1 MSWVEKNAFYR
12 LNTAVSADAVY
23 DGSVRNNL
31 DSDRTYVKN
40 HRLYGCRRCLGTSRA
55 LMTFESIPIGTR
67 KNTITC
73 LPNINFGISDVV
85 QLPASV
91 TECASGW
98 FSDTVKELQKY
109 YNVTVYSGNIFAFKL
124 PSFALRAA
132 EFPNLIRK
140 AVGFGTRFGFKV
152 LKEIQYCHLRIS
164 DTLNNYQN
172 WGLGARA
179 RTYDD
184 VSFPFRL
191 TTGHAIGGRV
201 SSNSNPL
208 PDAFKSYVNGGMLR
222 TYIGADESF
231 AKGKYYYVNG
241 SSGTDGGYA
250 LFYSDIQCGLYTMYG
265 VNDYTTTNRVCLNPP
280 APTGR
285 LFSCTTFGL
294 KPPSY
299 TVKRGYIA
307 MPKVKY
313 TTVTDSTTGLRTVT
327 YKCSMDASGWVN
339 VYPYKSEGYD
349 DKWVAG
355 SKEVELTA
363 SSFEEAFDELYSDPF
378 NNMEVSDSSDGNT
391 YYYWKK
397 PNIRNY
403 FTKDGVEITDYPSL
417 FSVVRAQLDASGVD
431 YRYTT
436 YKSANIVLKE
446 GVDFEVG
453 ADIPIYLYTN
463 GWTYRGA
470 YAYTQV
476 VLHQGALTLK
486 LPTYPGFIGVDLIEQ
501 YYDTDTGYWGGVH
514 APLNQ
519 DGSNHNSEDIW

>member
-1 MSWVEKNAFYR
+1 MSWVKKNVYYR

-23 DGSVRNNL
+23 DGSVRKNL
-31 DSDRTYVKN
+31 DSDSYYGKK
-40 HRLYGCRRCLGTSRA
+40 HRLYGCRRCLGSSKD
-55 LMTFESIPIGTR
+55 LMTFESIPIGTS
-67 KNTITC
+67 NTKITC

-91 TECASGW
+91 TECTSSW

-109 YNVTVYSGNIFAFKL
+109 YDVTVYSGNIFTFKL

-132 EFPNLIRK
+132 AYPNLIRK

-201 SSNSNPL
+201 SSNSEPL
-208 PDAFKSYVNGGMLR
+208 PDAFNSYVNGGMLR
-222 TYIGADESF
+222 VYIGADEQY
-231 AKGKYYYVNG
+231 AQGKYYDT
-241 SSGTDGGYA
+241 SATDGTNGGYA

-265 VNDYTTTNRVCLNPP
+265 LNKYKSTTPVFLNPS
-280 APTGR
+280 APTGK
-285 LFSCTTFGL
+285 LFSCNTFGL
-294 KPPSY
+294 KPPAF
-299 TVKRGYIA
+299 TAKHGYIA

-327 YKCSMDASGWVN
+327 YKCSLDASGWVN

-349 DKWVAG
+349 DKWVVG
-355 SKEVELTA
+355 SKEVELTTN
-363 SSFEEAFDELYSDPF
+363 SLEEAFAELYSDPF
-378 NNMEVSDSSDGNT
+378 NNMEVFNSSDGNT
-391 YYYWKK
+391 CYAWKK

-417 FSVVRAQLDASGVD
+417 LSVVRAQLDTSGVD

-453 ADIPIYLYTN
+453 ANIPIYLYTN

-470 YAYTQV
+470 YGYTQV
-476 VLHQGALTLK
+476 VLYQGALTLY

-501 YYDTDTGYWGGVH
+501 YYDTNTGYWGGIH

-519 DGSNHNSEDIW
+519 DKNYHNSEDIW

>member
-1 MSWVEKNAFYR
+1 MSWVTKNSFYR

-23 DGSVRNNL
+23 DGAVRKNL
-31 DSDRTYVKN
+31 DGDRNYVKK
-40 HRLYGCRRCLGTSRA
+40 HRLYGCRRCLGSSKD
-55 LMTFESIPIGTR
+55 LMTFESIPIGTSNN
-67 KNTITC
+67 KITC

-91 TECASGW
+91 TECTSSW

-109 YNVTVYSGNIFAFKL
+109 YDVTVYSGNIFTFKL

-132 EFPNLIRK
+132 AYPNLIRK

-208 PDAFKSYVNGGMLR
+208 PDAFNSYVNGGMLR
-222 TYIGADESF
+222 AYIGADEAF
-231 AKGKYYYVNG
+231 EQGKYYDTSTTNG
-241 SSGTDGGYA
+241 DHGGYA
-250 LFYSDIQCGLYTMYG
+250 LFYSGIQCGLYTMYG
-265 VNDYTTTNRVCLNPP
+265 LNTYSVCLNPP
-280 APTGR
+280 APTSK

-299 TVKRGYIA
+299 TVKHGYIA

-313 TTVTDSTTGLRTVT
+313 TTVTDSTTKLRTVT
-327 YKCSMDASGWVN
+327 YKCSLDASGWVN

-349 DKWVAG
+349 DKWVVG

-363 SSFEEAFDELYSDPF
+363 SSFEEAFAELYSDPF
-378 NNMEVSDSSDGNT
+378 NNMDVTSDGL
-391 YYYWKK
+391 YSWKK

-453 ADIPIYLYTN
+453 AAIPIYLYTN

-476 VLHQGALTLK
+476 VLHQGALTLTF
-486 LPTYPGFIGVDLIEQ
+486 PTYPGFIGVDLIEQ
-501 YYDTDTGYWGGVH
+501 YYDTDTGYWGGIH

-519 DGSNHNSEDIW
+519 GGYNWNAEDIW